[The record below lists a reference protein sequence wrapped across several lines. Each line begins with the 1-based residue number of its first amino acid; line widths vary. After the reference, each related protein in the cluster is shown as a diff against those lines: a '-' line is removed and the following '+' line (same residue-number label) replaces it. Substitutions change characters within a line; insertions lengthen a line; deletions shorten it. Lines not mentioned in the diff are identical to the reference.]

1 MNTERPETTVGA
13 VTGVLLAVWAVW
25 FTVAF
30 VPWINGLGEWN
41 GIEAYA
47 AAFEPGPYLAWVVPS
62 LLLALTFATFWAA
75 VHVSTPGERR
85 VWSLLGFGFATAY
98 GAILGA
104 NYFVLAT
111 FVPQSIAA
119 GATEGLDLFVVG
131 SPYSVTGTLEGVGYG
146 LMGLAML
153 FGGLAFGGGRLAVWV
168 RRLFVLN
175 GAASLVGVVVLGAA
189 GHVPAAEAVSF
200 LSLGV
205 WALTFPVATVLGA
218 VHFRRLA
225 SGGDTP
231 STDRVA
237 GVDGTPRGQS
247 R

>member
-13 VTGVLLAVWAVW
+13 VAGVLLAVWSVW
-25 FTVAF
+25 FLIAF

-41 GIEAYA
+41 GIKAYT

-75 VHVSTPGERR
+75 VHVSTPKNRR

-111 FVPQSIAA
+111 FVPQAIAA
-119 GATEGLDLFVVG
+119 GATEGLELFVIG
-131 SPYSVTGTLEGVGYG
+131 SPHSVTGTLEGVGYG
-146 LMGLAML
+146 LMGVAML
-153 FGGLAFGGGRLAVWV
+153 FGGLAFHGGRLAVWV

-175 GAASLVGVVVLGAA
+175 GGASLVGVVVLGAA

-200 LSLGV
+200 LSLGI

-225 SGGDTP
+225 SVADSPTT
-231 STDRVA
+231 SQVA

>member
-1 MNTERPETTVGA
+1 MNSERPETIVGA
-13 VTGVLLAVWAVW
+13 VTGALLATWAVW
-25 FTVAF
+25 FVLAF
-30 VPWINGLGEWN
+30 VPWISGLGAWN
-41 GIEAYA
+41 GIDAYA
-47 AAFEPGPYLAWVVPS
+47 AAFEPGPYLAWVVPP
-62 LLLALTFATFWAA
+62 LLLALTFAPFWVA
-75 VHVSTPGERR
+75 VHVSTPRGRR

-111 FVPQSIAA
+111 FVPQAIAA

-131 SPYSVTGTLEGVGYG
+131 SPHSLTGTLEGVGYG
-146 LMGLAML
+146 LMGIAML
-153 FGGLAFGGGRLAVWV
+153 FGGFAFGGGRLAVWV

-205 WALTFPVATVLGA
+205 WALTFPVATVLAA
-218 VHFRRLA
+218 VHFRRLG
-225 SGGDTP
+225 SLGDTAGA
-231 STDRVA
+231 DRVA
-237 GVDGTPRGQS
+237 GAERIPQS

>member
-13 VTGVLLAVWAVW
+13 VTGVLLAIWAVW

-62 LLLALTFATFWAA
+62 LLLALTFAMFWAA

-98 GAILGA
+98 GAVLGA
-104 NYFVLAT
+104 NYFLLAT
-111 FVPQSIAA
+111 FVPQSIAT
-119 GATEGLDLFVVG
+119 GATEGLELLVIG
-131 SPYSVTGTLEGVGYG
+131 SPHSITGTLEGAGYG
-146 LMGLAML
+146 LMGIAML

-175 GAASLVGVVVLGAA
+175 GSASLVGVVTLGAA

-218 VHFRRLA
+218 LHFRRLA
-225 SGGDTP
+225 SRGDTP
-231 STDRVA
+231 DGGPLA
-237 GVDGTPRGQS
+237 GVDASPRGQ

>member
-13 VTGVLLAVWAVW
+13 VTGVLLAIWSVW
-25 FTVAF
+25 FVVAF
-30 VPWINGLGEWN
+30 VPWIDSLGEWD

-75 VHVSTPGERR
+75 VHVATPKPRR

-111 FVPQSIAA
+111 FVPQAIAA
-119 GATEGLDLFVVG
+119 GATEGLELLVIG
-131 SPYSVTGTLEGVGYG
+131 SPHSVTGTLEGIGYG
-146 LMGLAML
+146 LMGIAML
-153 FGGLAFGGGRLAVWV
+153 FGGLAFGGGRLAAWV

-205 WALTFPVATVLGA
+205 WALTFPVATALAA

-225 SGGDTP
+225 AVSERRE
-231 STDRVA
+231 TDPLA
-237 GVDGTPRGQS
+237 GVDGTPGTQS